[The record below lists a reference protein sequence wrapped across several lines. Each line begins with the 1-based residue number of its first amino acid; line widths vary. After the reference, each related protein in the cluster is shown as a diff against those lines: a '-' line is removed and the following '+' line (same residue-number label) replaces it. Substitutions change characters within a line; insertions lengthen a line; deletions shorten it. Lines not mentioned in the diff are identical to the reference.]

1 MAHPVDIHVG
11 RKIRQRRWM
20 LGMSQQELA
29 DLVGVNFQQIQKY
42 EKATNRI
49 SASRM
54 WDVASALDVPVEFF
68 FAGMEEAAAPEETTG
83 EIGAE
88 DIFFEKKEAM
98 KLVRAYYQ
106 IPAEQRLRLLDLAQV
121 LGDERAHVH

>member
-1 MAHPVDIHVG
+1 MTHPVDVHVG
-11 RKIRQRRWM
+11 KKIRQRRWM
-20 LGMSQQELA
+20 LGMSQQQLA

-54 WDVASALDVPVEFF
+54 WDVAAALEVPVEFF
-68 FAGMEEAAAPEETTG
+68 FTGMDETAEPEEVWG
-83 EIGAE
+83 EE
-88 DIFFEKKEAM
+88 VFFEKKEAM

-106 IPAEQRLRLLDLAQV
+106 IPAEQRMRLLDLAQV
-121 LGDERAHVH
+121 LGETRQHVH

>member
-1 MAHPVDIHVG
+1 MTHPVDVHVG
-11 RKIRQRRWM
+11 KKIRQRRWM
-20 LGMSQQELA
+20 LGMSQQQLA

-54 WDVASALDVPVEFF
+54 WDVATALDVPVEFF
-68 FAGMEEAAAPEETTG
+68 FAGME
-83 EIGAE
+83 GAE
-88 DIFFEKKEAM
+88 EPAEPFGEDVYFEKKEAM

-121 LGDERAHVH
+121 LGDTRQHVH